1 MYVVLPFH
9 QLWCKLRSC
18 QPGRECKHRSSCL
31 SCTWITRLATILTF
45 LFGFVLNDNFSRN
58 FTWLVLTFL
67 FWFVLDYLEKAQTF
81 PEIYLVIL
89 SVDKSWQ
96 IDMVQTWWGSRSS
109 QQPRPPT
116 LRTSHSQTSSL
127 LTDQLIVKVI
137 VANHRRLSL
146 WSDALLLTTADHNL
160 ITSSHFWWITNCH
173 FWICLQSICWWNHTA
188 SEVER
193 HITETHVRH
202 YCSILDKGEFSSC
215 SISWPGT
222 PIKLSIEKHLID
234 FQKMLPK
241 CEIFNCRFL
250 LPKKKPLYHLSSCIY
265 IVYTRS
271 GIMCKKTLDQWL
283 YPIR

>member
-89 SVDKSWQ
+89 SVEKSWQ

-173 FWICLQSICWWNHTA
+173 FWICSHNVFIYLQVESYCIRSKTPTNWHT
-188 SEVER
+188 
-193 HITETHVRH
+193 
-202 YCSILDKGEFSSC
+202 CSSLLLH
-215 SISWPGT
+215 SW
-222 PIKLSIEKHLID
+222 
-234 FQKMLPK
+234 
-241 CEIFNCRFL
+241 
-250 LPKKKPLYHLSSCIY
+250 
-265 IVYTRS
+265 
-271 GIMCKKTLDQWL
+271 
-283 YPIR
+283 